1 MQYLTKKRETREQ
14 RLLRLVS
21 RPSVRKQHLD
31 DDYYTYVENARR
43 FLSAHVD
50 EMLNMKPCPRFVAV
64 SGDKIFYGELDNE
77 VSYHWVT
84 EGTTPGMLLD
94 LDPGFVDT
102 RF

>member
-1 MQYLTKKRETREQ
+1 MQYLTQKKGTRQQ
-14 RLLRLVS
+14 RLLQLVS
-21 RPSVRKQHLD
+21 KPVVRKQYSD
-31 DDYYTYVENARR
+31 DNFYTHVETARR
-43 FLSAHVD
+43 FLEANVD
-50 EMLNMKPCPRFVAV
+50 GILALKPCPRFVAV

-77 VSYHWVT
+77 VSYRWVT